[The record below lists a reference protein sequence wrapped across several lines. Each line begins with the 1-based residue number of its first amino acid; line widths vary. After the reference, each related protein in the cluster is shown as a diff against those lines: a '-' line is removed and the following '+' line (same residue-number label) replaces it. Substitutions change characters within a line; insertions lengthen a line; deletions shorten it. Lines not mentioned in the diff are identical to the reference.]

1 MIFATNRVTQ
11 DSLPSS
17 YSLASLY
24 SLTDYERVLYLQGP
38 GTLLDASALDSLLAF
53 SKSEP
58 MAAYP
63 ATPARESL
71 STHLLLVHPSHLNYG
86 QLKKLRS
93 SQPMTDLD
101 LFRKSFAAPASLI
114 SQWSLSMGNVVYE
127 SQNLRNAIDGFNA
140 TIFEKMTTYVRL
152 SDPELPGPEYDV
164 PYYERVALRPS
175 NEEARG
181 AWERLYEKFRQR
193 RMEVC
198 GLDLETWTKP
208 ELLGESDAAN
218 EEYEREEDELAR
230 EKFAQ
235 AGYGQAD
242 GSLREEVLE
251 EHVPDAVLID
261 GILEDNLLRG
271 ESERED
277 EAVAAAER

>member
-1 MIFATNRVTQ
+1 
-11 DSLPSS
+11 LPSS

-63 ATPARESL
+63 ATPARDAL
-71 STHLLLVHPSHLNYG
+71 STHLLLVHPSHLNFG
-86 QLKKLRS
+86 QLKKIRS

-101 LFRKSFAAPASLI
+101 LFRNTFSAPDSLI
-114 SQWSLSMGNVVYE
+114 SQWSLSMGNVVYDSE
-127 SQNLRNAIDGFNA
+127 KLRSAIDGFNA
-140 TIFEKMTTYVRL
+140 TLFEGMTTYVRL
-152 SDPELPGPEYDV
+152 SDPEFPGPEYDV
-164 PYYERVALRPS
+164 PYSERVALRPK

-193 RMEVC
+193 RMDVC

-208 ELLGESDAAN
+208 ELSGEDASAREQSAMGEDQPAEDAAG
-218 EEYEREEDELAR
+218 EKVAED
-230 EKFAQ
+230 
-235 AGYGQAD
+235 
-242 GSLREEVLE
+242 
-251 EHVPDAVLID
+251 HVPDAVLIE
-261 GILEDNLLRG
+261 GILEDKLLVG
-271 ESERED
+271 EREPEV
-277 EAVAAAER
+277 EALG

>member
-1 MIFATNRVTQ
+1 
-11 DSLPSS
+11 
-17 YSLASLY
+17 LY

-86 QLKKLRS
+86 QLKQLRS

-114 SQWSLSMGNVVYE
+114 SQWSLSMGNVIYE
-127 SQNLRNAIDGFNA
+127 SQNLRDAVDGFNA
-140 TIFEKMTTYVRL
+140 TNFEKMTTYVRL

-164 PYYERVALRPS
+164 PYFERVALRPS

-218 EEYEREEDELAR
+218 EEYEREEDKLAR
-230 EKFAQ
+230 EKVAQ
-235 AGYGQAD
+235 AEYTQVDDA
-242 GSLREEVLE
+242 LREEALVDA
-251 EHVPDAVLID
+251 VPDAVLID
-261 GILEDNLLRG
+261 GILEDQLLQG
-271 ESERED
+271 KSEPED
-277 EAVAAAER
+277 EAVAAVAAAAEL

>member
-1 MIFATNRVTQ
+1 
-11 DSLPSS
+11 
-17 YSLASLY
+17 
-24 SLTDYERVLYLQGP
+24 
-38 GTLLDASALDSLLAF
+38 
-53 SKSEP
+53 
-58 MAAYP
+58 
-63 ATPARESL
+63 
-71 STHLLLVHPSHLNYG
+71 
-86 QLKKLRS
+86 
-93 SQPMTDLD
+93 MTDLD
-101 LFRKSFAAPASLI
+101 LFRKSFAAPGSLI

-235 AGYGQAD
+235 AEYGQAD
-242 GSLREEVLE
+242 GALREETPE
-251 EHVPDAVLID
+251 EDVPDAVLID
-261 GILEDNLLRG
+261 GILKDNLLGG

-277 EAVAAAER
+277 EAVAAAAAAAAAEL

>member
-1 MIFATNRVTQ
+1 
-11 DSLPSS
+11 
-17 YSLASLY
+17 
-24 SLTDYERVLYLQGP
+24 
-38 GTLLDASALDSLLAF
+38 
-53 SKSEP
+53 
-58 MAAYP
+58 
-63 ATPARESL
+63 
-71 STHLLLVHPSHLNYG
+71 
-86 QLKKLRS
+86 
-93 SQPMTDLD
+93 MTDLD